1 METTTKSNYNDLN
14 DIVPNIDPNTTFIS
28 LLKTERS
35 KRTHQMHI
43 LATEEEFK
51 IWTQRANALN
61 MNLSQYLRNCADAW
75 TFRNEEPGSDGDLQQ
90 ELVDI
95 RKILAALENRFKM
108 DLPAL
113 LNQIATQTH
122 IQPVDTRPLE
132 ERIQDHLNGR
142 ALFLNQLA
150 TYCQAPPPL
159 VLDALCRLRKIEKV
173 KQDAQLRWSM
183 K

>member
-1 METTTKSNYNDLN
+1 METSTKAYPTNLADV
-14 DIVPNIDPNTTFIS
+14 VPNTDPSVSFIA
-28 LLKTERS
+28 LLKTERP

-75 TFRNEEPGSDGDLQQ
+75 TFRNNEPGSDGDLQQ
-90 ELVDI
+90 ELADI

-122 IQPVDTRPLE
+122 VQPVDTRPIE

-142 ALFLNQLA
+142 SLFLNQLA

-159 VLDALCRLRKIEKV
+159 VLDALCRLRKIEMV